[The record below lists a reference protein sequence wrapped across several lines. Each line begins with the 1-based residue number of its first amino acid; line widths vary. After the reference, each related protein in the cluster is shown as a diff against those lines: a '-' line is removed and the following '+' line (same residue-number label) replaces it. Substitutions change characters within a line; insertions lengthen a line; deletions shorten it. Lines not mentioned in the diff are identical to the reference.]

1 MYKRIIT
8 YLEGDHRFNPK
19 NSKKNIDS
27 SLVLHHYNCALN
39 ILKDYAN
46 KIESINNI
54 NKAKS
59 SYIINEED
67 ITKSYIEIFTTQQ
80 HYFDT
85 YEEHYSVKF
94 EYEKDDDDM
103 MDKTKQLI
111 DFLRNTCEQNNA
123 TISIT
128 RRGFD
133 DSLNN
138 LPKNMPTYPIHILL
152 TKTMKRVFDNSTH
165 YLTTSIYTITLY
177 KMEDTMCICL
187 EDYFGKRIPLI
198 KDKVV
203 SPNVTWYDK
212 YPSKHTNYI
221 FCQENLEKIM
231 KILTNKNSRL
241 IKDELVF

>member
-1 MYKRIIT
+1 MYQRIIT
-8 YLEGDHRFNPK
+8 YLEGDHRFNKK
-19 NSKKNIDS
+19 NSKKNVDG
-27 SLVLHHYNCALN
+27 SLILHHYNDAVDIIKKC
-39 ILKDYAN
+39 IQD
-46 KIESINNI
+46 IDTNNCI
-54 NKAKS
+54 DSNKS
-59 SYIINEED
+59 SYILDED
-67 ITKSYIEIFTTQQ
+67 NITNSYVEIYATQQ

-85 YEEHYSVKF
+85 YNEHYKVEFKF
-94 EYEKDDDDM
+94 IEDDVDM
-103 MDKTKQLI
+103 MDKTNQLI
-111 DFLRNTCEQNNA
+111 DFLQNVCDENKA

-187 EDYFGKRIPLI
+187 EDYFGKRVPLI
-198 KDKVV
+198 KDEVV

-221 FCQENLEKIM
+221 LSQNNLNKIM
-231 KILTNKNSRL
+231 SVITGKNSRL
-241 IKDELVF
+241 IKDELTF

>member
-1 MYKRIIT
+1 MYQRIIT
-8 YLEGDHRFNPK
+8 YLEGDHRFNKK
-19 NSKKNIDS
+19 NSKKNIDG
-27 SLVLHHYNCALN
+27 SLMLHHYNDAVDIIKKC
-39 ILKDYAN
+39 IQD
-46 KIESINNI
+46 IDTNNCI
-54 NKAKS
+54 DSNKS
-59 SYIINEED
+59 SYILDED
-67 ITKSYIEIFTTQQ
+67 NITNSYVEIYATQQ
-80 HYFDT
+80 YYFDT
-85 YEEHYSVKF
+85 YNEHYKVEFKF
-94 EYEKDDDDM
+94 IEDDVDM
-103 MDKTKQLI
+103 MDKTNQLI
-111 DFLRNTCEQNNA
+111 DFLQNVCDENKA

-187 EDYFGKRIPLI
+187 EDYFGKRVPLI
-198 KDKVV
+198 KDDVV

-221 FCQENLEKIM
+221 LSQNNLNKIM
-231 KILTNKNSRL
+231 SVITGKNSRL
-241 IKDELVF
+241 IKDELTF